1 MGDVVLDVSMSLDG
15 YIALPNDDPGPLH
28 DWVFRDAE
36 ANPVR
41 RGGATFAGDE
51 VLIESFDATGAVL
64 MGRRTF
70 DLAEEPWG
78 DDPPFQVPVFVV
90 TNRAHDELAKG
101 ATTFTFVTDG
111 LQAALERA
119 RAAAGEKHVG
129 VMGAQVARQLLRAG
143 LLDEV
148 QIHLAPIVL
157 GEGIRLFEEG
167 AGPTR
172 LELTRLVDAP
182 GITHLRFRVAR

>member
-28 DWVFRDAE
+28 DWIFRDAE
-36 ANPVR
+36 TTPFK
-41 RGGATFAGDE
+41 RGGSTFSGDE

-78 DDPPFQVPVFVV
+78 ADPPFQVPVFVL
-90 TNRAHDELAKG
+90 THRERDELVKG

-111 LQAALERA
+111 LTDALERA
-119 RAAAGEKHVG
+119 KAAAGEKNVG
-129 VMGAQVARQLLRAG
+129 VMGADVAKQLLRAR
-143 LLDEV
+143 LLDELH
-148 QIHLAPIVL
+148 IHLAPVVL
-157 GEGIRLFEEG
+157 GEGIPLFEEG
-167 AGPTR
+167 AGPTE